1 MSNPYLIHMMFRS
14 YDSPNDQCFS
24 SWFLSI
30 WCFSTWCLSMSLI
43 LMISFLSRMTWHAAF
58 DAGSNDYYVV
68 YEQTRNRL
76 IDFILSTYQFNNIG
90 SFWSC
95 LEPIWLRTLALSEVD
110 WEPAWIDFI
119 LCDCCLLSGQYGI
132 IWRRLLPWLCLYEQT
147 SQRLIDLIICMISS
161 NAFALCLVLISDL
174 YD

>member
-1 MSNPYLIHMMFRS
+1 MWCLG

-30 WCFSTWCLSMSLI
+30 WCFSVWCFSTWCLSIRLV

-58 DAGSNDYYVV
+58 DAGSNDHYVV
-68 YEQTRNRL
+68 YEQTRHRP
-76 IDFILSTYQFNNIG
+76 IDFRLSTYQSNKIG

-95 LEPIWLRTLALSEVD
+95 LEPIWLRILALSEVD

-119 LCDCCLLSGQYGI
+119 LCDCVYYQGNTALYGAGSNQDFVFMS
-132 IWRRLLPWLCLYEQT
+132 RRHRDWLT
-147 SQRLIDLIICMISS
+147 S
-161 NAFALCLVLISDL
+161 
-174 YD
+174 

>member
-1 MSNPYLIHMMFRS
+1 MTVPH
-14 YDSPNDQCFS
+14 DQCFS
-24 SWFLSI
+24 SWLLSI
-30 WCFSTWCLSMSLI
+30 WCFSAWCFSTWCLSIRLV

-68 YEQTRNRL
+68 YEQTRHRL
-76 IDFILSTYQFNNIG
+76 IGFILSTYQFNNIG

-132 IWRRLLPWLCLYEQT
+132 IWRRLQQWLCLYEQT
-147 SQRLIDLIICMISS
+147 SQRLIDHIVCLISS
-161 NAFALCLVLISDL
+161 NAYAMMFSL
-174 YD
+174 YK